1 MAITRTIIDAVITTR
16 CGGKM
21 AAAGLIASSLDDP
34 IAWALDRMGYP
45 VTDPTA
51 VTDRDLCNVP
61 AGECRMLFDLTEL
74 RTLKNVVGN
83 LSAVNV
89 SIGPR
94 SEQLNQL
101 SEQIEKIIVRLEAFI
116 AKEYG
121 IGVGSLE
128 GGSLLLDF
136 QERPNG

>member
-1 MAITRTIIDAVITTR
+1 MAITRTIIDTVITTR

-21 AAAGLIASSLDDP
+21 AAAGITVSSLDDS

-45 VTDPTA
+45 VADPTA
-51 VTDRDLCNVP
+51 VTDTDLRNVP
-61 AGECRMLFDLTEL
+61 AAECRMLFDLAEL
-74 RTLKNVVGN
+74 RTLKNIVGN

-101 SEQIEKIIVRLEAFI
+101 SEQIEKIIARLELFI